1 MHGHRARHAMKHLL
15 YRKMLKMQIGSCHSD
30 ISEGTILDMMSQLS
44 SVGFEVV
51 MAYPSYLGEFMV
63 KNCVVGYYLYSKF
76 GSSFI
81 VPSLFVFAGLYGVNK
96 LSDIV

>member
-1 MHGHRARHAMKHLL
+1 MKHLL

-51 MAYPSYLGEFMV
+51 MAYPSFLGEFMV
-63 KNCVVGYYLYSKF
+63 KNCVV
-76 GSSFI
+76 
-81 VPSLFVFAGLYGVNK
+81 
-96 LSDIV
+96 DIIELRISAPQVDAII